1 MNGLGL
7 SVTKENF
14 VGDGSGSEEYWV
26 GDGVNDY
33 ISGTAASPYIWSDL
47 ETQDLSFSMWVRID
61 STTRKNQQLLTLS
74 DSDSNGQNII
84 SIYYQGSVNRLI
96 YRQKWFTVKHDK
108 QVPLH
113 SNTATTGISS
123 VSTGWTSS
131 QRGNTNDDG
140 FVNIT
145 ITHDASNTNLA
156 GIKIYWN
163 GTEINS
169 GSGGSQHTG
178 NKPNWNA
185 KSLGIGEN
193 ITLTNPSAGVL
204 GGAIDEVKIYGAVL
218 SQSEVTTIYNSGIPA
233 SASATHN
240 SDLITEW
247 SLRGVV
253 TDLNGEFTST
263 NNGGTYGGY

>member
-7 SVTKENF
+7 SLTKDDF
-14 VGDGSGSEEYWV
+14 VSDGSGNDEYWV

-47 ETQDLSFSMWVRID
+47 EAQDLSFSMWVRID
-61 STTRKNQQLLTLS
+61 STTKRNQQLLTLS

-96 YRQKWFTVKHDK
+96 YRQKWFTLKHDK

-113 SNTATTGISS
+113 SNSTTTG
-123 VSTGWTSS
+123 VPTTGWTSS
-131 QRGNTNDDG
+131 ERGNTNNDG

-145 ITHDASNTNLA
+145 ITHDASNATLS
-156 GIKIYWN
+156 GMKIYWN

-169 GSGGSQHTG
+169 SSSGSLHTG

-193 ITLTNPSAGVL
+193 ITLTNPSSGVL

-218 SQSEVTTIYNSGIPA
+218 SQSEVTAIYNNGVPA
-233 SASATHN
+233 NASATHD

-247 SLRGVV
+247 SLEGVV